1 MGGSRNEYGGVA
13 LRRMLLFLTLAL
25 MMAAATSAG
34 AFAQAQEEASPPTPQ
49 CDWYENPERGWG
61 SDYWCYHPTQ
71 LYWEPAFF
79 GVTLEDVRNS
89 EGTLLVPRPYCDWY
103 DNGQTSWDYWCSHP
117 TQLTWEPVFRGVT
130 FD

>member
-25 MMAAATSAG
+25 MVVAATSAG

>member
-25 MMAAATSAG
+25 MVVMATSVG
-34 AFAQAQEEASPPTPQ
+34 AFAQAQQVSPPTPQ

-79 GVTLEDVRNS
+79 GVTLEDVQNS
-89 EGTLLVPRPYCDWY
+89 EGTPLVPRPYCDWY

-117 TQLTWEPVFRGVT
+117 TQLYWEPVFRGVT

>member
-25 MMAAATSAG
+25 MVAATTSVG
-34 AFAQAQEEASPPTPQ
+34 AFAQAQEASPPTPQ
-49 CDWYENPERGWG
+49 CDWHDNPERGWG
-61 SDYWCYHPTQ
+61 SDYWCYHPTD

-79 GVTLEDVRNS
+79 GVTLEDVRDS
-89 EGTLLVPRPYCDWY
+89 EGTPLVPRPYCDWY
-103 DNGQTSWDYWCSHP
+103 DNGQASWDYWCSHP
-117 TQLTWEPVFRGVT
+117 IQLTWEPVFRGVT

>member
-25 MMAAATSAG
+25 MVAATTSVG
-34 AFAQAQEEASPPTPQ
+34 AFAQAQEASPPTPQ
-49 CDWYENPERGWG
+49 CDWYDNPERGWG
-61 SDYWCYHPTQ
+61 SDYWCYHPTD

-79 GVTLEDVRNS
+79 GVTLEDVRDS
-89 EGTLLVPRPYCDWY
+89 EGTPLVPRPYCDWY
-103 DNGQTSWDYWCSHP
+103 DNGQASWDYWCSHP
-117 TQLTWEPVFRGVT
+117 IQLTWEPVFRGVT